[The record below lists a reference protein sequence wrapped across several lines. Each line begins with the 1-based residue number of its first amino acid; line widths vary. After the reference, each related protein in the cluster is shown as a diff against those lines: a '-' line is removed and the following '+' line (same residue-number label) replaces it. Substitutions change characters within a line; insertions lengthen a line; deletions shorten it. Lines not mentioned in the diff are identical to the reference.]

1 MTRLWPWLCS
11 DSLCFPAPLSVSCTM
26 DGIYPDDVQHCKR
39 ESADPTHYSGCIHP
53 LSALPCRLFVQKNV
67 AWLRFSFFLFC
78 ECMTKVTVLCN
89 IGFTNDVC
97 PKWVSLACQWAH
109 RKWEK
114 SSSESLCSGKPP
126 LWCRKATDAPP
137 RLMAT
142 QAARCSFWYRH
153 PVCVP
158 SQTCKNAPRGKG
170 LKMAIE
176 WTLSGWGD
184 SDFCNTPEPWPAEW
198 AGVDFQL
205 SETQSPDQAFRFLA
219 SCIGA
224 LNSNSQRT

>member
-1 MTRLWPWLCS
+1 
-11 DSLCFPAPLSVSCTM
+11 
-26 DGIYPDDVQHCKR
+26 
-39 ESADPTHYSGCIHP
+39 
-53 LSALPCRLFVQKNV
+53 
-67 AWLRFSFFLFC
+67 
-78 ECMTKVTVLCN
+78 MTKVTVLCN

-114 SSSESLCSGKPP
+114 SSSESLCSGKQP

-142 QAARCSFWYRH
+142 QAARCSFWHRH

-176 WTLSGWGD
+176 WTLSGGGD
-184 SDFCNTPEPWPAEW
+184 SDFCNTPETWPAEW

-205 SETQSPDQAFRFLA
+205 SETQSLDQAFRFLA